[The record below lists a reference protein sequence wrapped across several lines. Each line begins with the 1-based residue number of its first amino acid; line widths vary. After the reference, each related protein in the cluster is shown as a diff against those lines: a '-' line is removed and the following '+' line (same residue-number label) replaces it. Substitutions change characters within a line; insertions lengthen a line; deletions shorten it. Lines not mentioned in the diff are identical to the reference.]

1 MTAKQ
6 LKEVALLAQYI
17 NIVDSL
23 FLTDRQKQ
31 LMNLYYLKGLRYKEI
46 ADLMN
51 GSEQTI
57 KKEFCKINKKLQFV
71 NFS

>member
-6 LKEVALLAQYI
+6 LKEVAFLSQYI

-57 KKEFCKINKKLQFV
+57 KNEFVKINKKLQFV
-71 NFS
+71 NL

>member
-6 LKEVALLAQYI
+6 LREVAFLSQYI

-57 KKEFCKINKKLQFV
+57 KNEFVKINKKLQFIEA
-71 NFS
+71 

>member
-1 MTAKQ
+1 MTTKQ
-6 LKEVALLAQYI
+6 LKEVAFLSQYI

-57 KKEFCKINKKLQFV
+57 KNEFVKINKKLQFIEA
-71 NFS
+71 

>member
-6 LKEVALLAQYI
+6 LKEVAFLSQYI

-57 KKEFCKINKKLQFV
+57 KNEFVKINKKLQFIEA
-71 NFS
+71 

>member
-46 ADLMN
+46 ADMMN

-57 KKEFCKINKKLQFV
+57 KNEFVKINKKLQFV
-71 NFS
+71 NL

>member
-6 LKEVALLAQYI
+6 LREVAFLSQYI

-57 KKEFCKINKKLQFV
+57 KNEFVKINKKLQFV
-71 NFS
+71 NL